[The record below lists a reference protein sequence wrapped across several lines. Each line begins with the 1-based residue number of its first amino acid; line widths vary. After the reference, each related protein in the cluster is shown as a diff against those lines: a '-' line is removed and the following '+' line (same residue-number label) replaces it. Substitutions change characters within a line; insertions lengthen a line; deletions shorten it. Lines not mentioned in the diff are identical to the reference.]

1 MTQNRGK
8 HSRPFRP
15 VILVYC
21 EGETEKEYLT
31 CLKKDRY
38 KNLGIRI
45 EPKLSNNNFK
55 EIFQQIEQQLSK
67 RKEPNYLYI
76 FYVLDLDVIYNNYQ
90 TTEYNERKKK
100 VESMAKAKERL
111 TIIESKPC
119 IEFWFLLHFKNT
131 DKCFTSFDEV
141 KNELCKA
148 YPDYCKSQKYIAGL
162 YIKLQGGLETA
173 IQNSQR
179 ICSKPRINNEDY
191 SYTEM
196 HNLILFLDDLQKG
209 IS

>member
-100 VESMAKAKERL
+100 WNLWLK
-111 TIIESKPC
+111 
-119 IEFWFLLHFKNT
+119 
-131 DKCFTSFDEV
+131 
-141 KNELCKA
+141 
-148 YPDYCKSQKYIAGL
+148 QK
-162 YIKLQGGLETA
+162 K
-173 IQNSQR
+173 
-179 ICSKPRINNEDY
+179 D
-191 SYTEM
+191 
-196 HNLILFLDDLQKG
+196 
-209 IS
+209 